1 MSTHTM
7 IGRKIKA
14 ILRKLIEKESVNM
27 VLHRIIV

>member
-14 ILRKLIEKESVNM
+14 ILRKPIEKESVNM